1 MKRWLMILLFAAG
14 GLATEIA
21 HPVQCTL
28 LSVNRTQ
35 TGKRRRADCRRA
47 GSVAPLRRFI
57 EADYHASDKI
67 ARDI

>member
-28 LSVNRTQ
+28 LSASRVQ
-35 TGKRRRADCRRA
+35 AGKRRRAD
-47 GSVAPLRRFI
+47 
-57 EADYHASDKI
+57 
-67 ARDI
+67 

>member
-14 GLATEIA
+14 GVATEIA

-28 LSVNRTQ
+28 LSASRVQ
-35 TGKRRRADCRRA
+35 AGKRRRPDRRRA
-47 GSVAPLRRFI
+47 ASVGSSRPI
-57 EADYHASDKI
+57 YHASDKI

>member
-28 LSVNRTQ
+28 LSVSRQ
-35 TGKRRRADCRRA
+35 PTGKRREP
-47 GSVAPLRRFI
+47 G
-57 EADYHASDKI
+57 
-67 ARDI
+67 